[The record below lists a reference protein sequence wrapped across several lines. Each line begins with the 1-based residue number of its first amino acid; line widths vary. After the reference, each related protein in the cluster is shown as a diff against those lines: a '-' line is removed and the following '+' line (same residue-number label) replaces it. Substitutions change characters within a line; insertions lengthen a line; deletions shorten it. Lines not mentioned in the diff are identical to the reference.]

1 MKNYLIRISL
11 IWALTYVGQIASA
24 GAGAGEVKLLPA
36 FNSKNI
42 SMAML
47 KRTSQDKL
55 SDVVIFNK
63 QSFHIVE
70 DNIPIGTLVSGRG
83 VLSDNGRENSTC
95 FVAIVRQDNLI
106 DLLLTIGVNEWEAAS
121 CIDVNAVGLITK
133 QTKAGRLHIGLV
145 YKAASPNAALSEP
158 VVLSWDIQSHRLTI
172 DLESSKEASLAGAT
186 TIPKIRK
193 ALNKGSRSQ
202 SP

>member
-11 IWALTYVGQIASA
+11 IWTLTYVGQIASA
-24 GAGAGEVKLLPA
+24 GEVKLLPA
-36 FNSKNI
+36 PNSKNI
-42 SMAML
+42 SMAVS

-63 QSFHIVE
+63 QSFQIVE

-83 VLSDNGRENSTC
+83 VLSDKGRENSTC
-95 FVAIVRQDNLI
+95 FVAIVKQGGLI
-106 DLLLTIGVNEWEAAS
+106 DLLLTIGVNDWEAES

-133 QTKAGRLHIGLV
+133 QSIAGRVHIGVV
-145 YKAASPNAALSEP
+145 YKAASPNTDLSEP
-158 VVLSWDIQSHRLTI
+158 VVLSWDIQAHRLKI

-186 TIPKIRK
+186 TISKIRK

>member
-1 MKNYLIRISL
+1 M
-11 IWALTYVGQIASA
+11 
-24 GAGAGEVKLLPA
+24 
-36 FNSKNI
+36 
-42 SMAML
+42 
-47 KRTSQDKL
+47 
-55 SDVVIFNK
+55 
-63 QSFHIVE
+63 
-70 DNIPIGTLVSGRG
+70 
-83 VLSDNGRENSTC
+83 LSDNGRENSTC
-95 FVAIVRQDNLI
+95 FVAIVKQENLI

-133 QTKAGRLHIGLV
+133 QTNARRVHIGLV